1 MAGWAAVAGS
11 SASGQP
17 QRGQRFRSMPRSCC
31 NDLVHFNPYGGPAA
45 LVAADLVNAGSASEL
60 LAGMV
65 RHGMAIPALSGDEAT
80 RIGAWAHRLRPVFAA
95 APEARPALVND
106 LLAEAACRPSIT
118 THDGK
123 PPHLHYS
130 AEDAGPVGRVR
141 AYTAGGL
148 AHLVC
153 EAPDRLGVC
162 GREGCETAYV
172 DTSRNG
178 RRRFCSTRC
187 ATRVHVA
194 GHRARQL
201 SA

>member
-1 MAGWAAVAGS
+1 
-11 SASGQP
+11 
-17 QRGQRFRSMPRSCC
+17 MPRSCC
-31 NDLVHFNPYGGPAA
+31 NGLVHFNPYGGPAA
-45 LVAADLVNAGSASEL
+45 LVAADLVNAGSASDL
-60 LAGMV
+60 LAAMV
-65 RHGMAIPALSGDEAT
+65 GNGMAIAALTDDEAA
-80 RIGAWAHRLRPVFAA
+80 RIGAWARHLKPVFAA
-95 APEARPALVND
+95 APAERADLVND
-106 LLAEAACRPSIT
+106 LLAEAACRPYIA

-130 AEDAGPVGRVR
+130 AADAGPVGRVR

-153 EAPDRLGVC
+153 EAPDRLGIC

-194 GHRARQL
+194 EHRARQL
-201 SA
+201 TA

>member
-1 MAGWAAVAGS
+1 M
-11 SASGQP
+11 
-17 QRGQRFRSMPRSCC
+17 
-31 NDLVHFNPYGGPAA
+31 HFNPYGGAGA

-65 RHGMAIPALSGDEAT
+65 RNGMVIPALTDAESEQ
-80 RIGAWAHRLRPVFAA
+80 IGAWADRLRPVFATTDPA
-95 APEARPALVND
+95 ARVALVNE
-106 LLAEAACRPSIT
+106 LLTDSACRPHISG
-118 THDGK
+118 HDGK

-130 AEDAGPVGRVR
+130 AEDAGPVARVR

-148 AHLVC
+148 AHLIC
-153 EAPDRLGVC
+153 EAPDRLGIC

-187 ATRVHVA
+187 GTRVHVA
-194 GHRARQL
+194 EHRARQL
-201 SA
+201 AG

>member
-1 MAGWAAVAGS
+1 MS
-11 SASGQP
+11 
-17 QRGQRFRSMPRSCC
+17 RSWC
-31 NDLVHFNPYGGPAA
+31 NDFVHFNPYGGPAA

-65 RHGMAIPALSGDEAT
+65 RNGMSIPALTDEEAT
-80 RIGAWAHRLRPVFAA
+80 RIAAWAHRLRPVFAA
-95 APEARPALVND
+95 APEARPELVND
-106 LLAEAACRPSIT
+106 LLAEAACRPYIA

-153 EAPDRLGVC
+153 EAPDRLGIC

-194 GHRARQL
+194 DHRARQL
-201 SA
+201 TA

>member
-1 MAGWAAVAGS
+1 M
-11 SASGQP
+11 
-17 QRGQRFRSMPRSCC
+17 
-31 NDLVHFNPYGGPAA
+31 
-45 LVAADLVNAGSASEL
+45 VNAGSASEL
-60 LAGMV
+60 LDGMV
-65 RHGMAIPALSGDEAT
+65 RNGMAIKALTGDEAA
-80 RIGAWAHRLRPVFAA
+80 RIGTWAEQLRPVFAA
-95 APEARPALVND
+95 SPPERPELVNA
-106 LLAEAACRPSIT
+106 LLAEAACRPYIT

-130 AEDAGPVGRVR
+130 AADAGPVGRVR

-153 EAPDRLGVC
+153 EAPDRLGIC
-162 GREGCETAYV
+162 GREGCEMAYV

-194 GHRARQL
+194 DHRARQV

>member
-1 MAGWAAVAGS
+1 M
-11 SASGQP
+11 
-17 QRGQRFRSMPRSCC
+17 
-31 NDLVHFNPYGGPAA
+31 HFNPYGGPAA

-60 LAGMV
+60 LHGMV
-65 RHGMAIPALSGDEAT
+65 RNGMVIAALTDEEAA
-80 RIGAWAHRLRPVFAA
+80 RIGDWAGRLRPVFTAGVG
-95 APEARPALVND
+95 ERPALVNE
-106 LLAEAACRPSIT
+106 LLAEAACRPYIT

-153 EAPDRLGVC
+153 EAPDRLGIC
-162 GREGCETAYV
+162 AREGCETAYV

-187 ATRVHVA
+187 ASRVHVA
-194 GHRARQL
+194 DHRARQL

>member
-1 MAGWAAVAGS
+1 
-11 SASGQP
+11 
-17 QRGQRFRSMPRSCC
+17 MPRSCC
-31 NDLVHFNPYGGPAA
+31 NGFVHFNPYGGPAA
-45 LVAADLVNAGSASEL
+45 LVATDLVNAGSASQL
-60 LAGMV
+60 LDGMV
-65 RHGMAIPALSGDEAT
+65 RNGMAIQALTDAEAAL
-80 RIGAWAHRLRPVFAA
+80 IGAWATRLRPVFAA
-95 APEARPALVND
+95 DPAERPGLVND
-106 LLAEAACRPSIT
+106 LLAEAACRPYIT

-153 EAPDRLGVC
+153 EAPDRLGIC

-194 GHRARQL
+194 DHRARQV